1 MNKYK
6 EALDDLSYPDINSPC
21 YGDKCGETDCGDCSI
36 RRDILTLKELVDK
49 ETPKK
54 PHEKYY
60 QIKCGVDDIM
70 NCIDYHDTMNFIDY
84 HCPSCGKKVVS
95 DIVNYKEYRHCYHCG
110 QKLDWSD
117 EE

>member
-1 MNKYK
+1 MNKYQ
-6 EALDDLSYPDINSPC
+6 EALDYAKKHLDSKQDLERI
-21 YGDKCGETDCGDCSI
+21 GV
-36 RRDILTLKELVDK
+36 LQELIDK
-49 ETPKK
+49 ESPKK

-60 QIKCGVDDIM
+60 QIICGVDDIM

-110 QKLDWSD
+110 QAIDWSD
-117 EE
+117 EDDEQRRM

>member
-1 MNKYK
+1 MDEIIERLRRLSLNLKSNR
-6 EALDDLSYPDINSPC
+6 EVLGLEQLDKDI
-21 YGDKCGETDCGDCSI
+21 DEIEKVFD
-36 RRDILTLKELVDK
+36 R

-110 QKLDWSD
+110 QAIDWSGED
-117 EE
+117 VD

>member
-1 MNKYK
+1 MNKYQ
-6 EALDDLSYPDINSPC
+6 EALDYAKKHLDSKQDLERI
-21 YGDKCGETDCGDCSI
+21 GV
-36 RRDILTLKELVDK
+36 LQELIDK
-49 ETPKK
+49 ESPKK

-60 QIKCGVDDIM
+60 QIICGVDDIM

-117 EE
+117 EDVE